1 MNNPTAHKGRILIVD
16 DERAATAM
24 MAPALRLTGYQVLVA
39 HSARA
44 CFIAV
49 PKFRP
54 NLVVLD
60 VELPDIDGFCVVEEL
75 RERGHPVP
83 VMFVTAKAAIDDRV
97 RGLRLGA
104 DDFLPKPVD
113 LEEFVLRVGVILRR
127 FTFQEPEESN
137 VLRYVDLELDEST
150 HEVRRAGR
158 PLHLPPTEFRLLRYL
173 LVNAGKVVSKAQ
185 IFEQVWHYPYSGN
198 NQIVESYI
206 HLLRRKIDTVDPKLV
221 QTVRGFGYALRTSK
235 TDS

>member
-1 MNNPTAHKGRILIVD
+1 MNSPQARNGRILIVD
-16 DERAATAM
+16 DERATTAIV
-24 MAPALRLTGYQVLVA
+24 APALRLTGYQVLVVHNA
-39 HSARA
+39 QA
-44 CFIAV
+44 CFTAV

-54 NLVVLD
+54 DLLVLE
-60 VELPDIDGFCVVEEL
+60 VELPDQDGFRVAQEL
-75 RERGHPVP
+75 RAAGRQVP
-83 VMFVTAKAAIDDRV
+83 VMFVTAKAAVDDRV

-104 DDFLPKPVD
+104 DDFLPKPVN

-127 FTFQEPEESN
+127 FTFHWAEEGS
-137 VLRYVDLELDEST
+137 VLRYADLELDEST

-158 PLHLPPTEFRLLRYL
+158 ALHLPPTEFRLLHYL

-185 IFEQVWHYPYSGN
+185 IFEQVWQYPFSGN

-221 QTVRGFGYALRTSK
+221 QTVRGFGYALRASK
-235 TDS
+235 TGP

>member
-1 MNNPTAHKGRILIVD
+1 MNRPKAQKARILIVD
-16 DERAATAM
+16 DEHAATSM
-24 MAPALRLTGYQVLVA
+24 TAPALRLTGYQVLVT

-44 CFIAV
+44 CFIAL

-54 NLVVLD
+54 DLVVLD
-60 VELPDIDGFCVVEEL
+60 VELPDLDGFRLAEEL
-75 RERGHPVP
+75 RGGGHLMPI
-83 VMFVTAKAAIDDRV
+83 MFVTAKAAVDDRV

-127 FTFQEPEESN
+127 FVCPESEEGH
-137 VLRYVDLELDEST
+137 VLRYADLELDEAT

-158 PLHLPPTEFRLLRYL
+158 TLHLPPTEFRLLQYL

-185 IFEQVWHYPYSGN
+185 IFEKVWHYPYSGN

-221 QTVRGFGYALRTSK
+221 QTVRGFGYTLRTAKPK
-235 TDS
+235 T